1 MMVQLRGNL
10 ITLTRDCDARLIPSA
25 TPVTLRQGEAVMLTQ
40 ALGGS
45 YTVELHGNLVRIE
58 NKDADA
64 LGFEKEELPIQSI
77 TNTSGMVDVEHVFA
91 LLETCYDPEIPVNIV
106 ELGLVY
112 RCEVTHPHPK
122 ENHIIIEMTLTAPG
136 CSMGPVMISEIEQ
149 KLENIPGVTSTDIQL
164 VFDPPWNQ
172 ALMSETAKL
181 QLGML

>member
-1 MMVQLRGNL
+1 MIQLRANL
-10 ITLTRDCDARLIPSA
+10 ITLNRDCDARLIPSA
-25 TPVTLRQGEAVMLTQ
+25 TPVTLKKGEAVMLTQ

-64 LGFEKEELPIQSI
+64 LGFEKEELHLH
-77 TNTSGMVDVEHVFA
+77 NVANDSGLVDEEQVWDV
-91 LLETCYDPEIPVNIV
+91 LSTCYDPEIPVNIT

-112 RCEVTHPHPK
+112 RCEVTQPRVG

-149 KLENIPGVTSTDIQL
+149 KLKKIPGVTSTDIQL

-172 ALMSETAKL
+172 ALMSEAAKL
-181 QLGML
+181 ELGML

>member
-1 MMVQLRGNL
+1 M
-10 ITLTRDCDARLIPSA
+10 ITLLRDCDARLIPSA
-25 TPVTLRQGEAVMLTQ
+25 TPVTLRKGEQVMLTQ

-64 LGFEKEELPIQSI
+64 LGFEPEAMPENMMQTNDGVVDEEQVWSVLS
-77 TNTSGMVDVEHVFA
+77 
-91 LLETCYDPEIPVNIV
+91 TCYDPEIPVNIT

-112 RCEVTHPHPK
+112 RCEVTHPHPG
-122 ENHIIIEMTLTAPG
+122 ENHVIIEMTLTAPG
-136 CSMGPVMISEIEQ
+136 CSMGPVMIAEIDQ
-149 KLENIPGVTSTDIQL
+149 KLKKIPGVTSTDIQL

-172 ALMSETAKL
+172 ALMSEAAKL

>member
-1 MMVQLRGNL
+1 MIQLRANL
-10 ITLTRDCDARLIPSA
+10 ITLTRDCDAKLIPSA
-25 TPVTLRQGEAVMLTQ
+25 TPVTLRRGEAVMLTQ

-64 LGFEKEELPIQSI
+64 LGFTVEELPIAMYS
-77 TNTSGMVDVEHVFA
+77 NESGIVDEEQVWAVLA
-91 LLETCYDPEIPVNIV
+91 TCYDPEIPVNIT

-112 RCEVTHPHPK
+112 RCEVVHQEGT
-122 ENHIIIEMTLTAPG
+122 NHIIIEMTLTAPG
-136 CSMGPVMISEIEQ
+136 CSMGPVMMSEIDQ
-149 KLENIPGVTSTDIQL
+149 KLKKIPGVTSTDIQL

-172 ALMSETAKL
+172 ALMSEAAKL

>member
-1 MMVQLRGNL
+1 MIQLRANL
-10 ITLTRDCDARLIPSA
+10 ITLNRDCDARLIPSA
-25 TPVTLRQGEAVMLTQ
+25 TPVTLRKGEAVMLTQ

-64 LGFEKEELPIQSI
+64 LGFEIEESPIDVEND
-77 TNTSGMVDVEHVFA
+77 TGMVDVEQVWGV
-91 LLETCYDPEIPVNIV
+91 LSTCYDPEIPVNIT

-112 RCEVTHPHPK
+112 RCEVTHPTPN
-122 ENHIIIEMTLTAPG
+122 ENHVIIEMTLTAPG
-136 CSMGPVMISEIEQ
+136 CSMGPVMISEIEA
-149 KLENIPGVTSTDIQL
+149 KLKKIRHVTSTDIQL

-172 ALMSETAKL
+172 ALMSEAAKL

>member
-1 MMVQLRGNL
+1 MIQLRANL
-10 ITLTRDCDARLIPSA
+10 ITLSRDVDARLIPSA
-25 TPVTLRQGEAVMLTQ
+25 TPVTLRAGEAVMLTQ

-45 YTVELHGNLVRIE
+45 YTVEIHGNLVRIE

-64 LGFEKEELPIQSI
+64 LGFESEEVPVNPFISATGI
-77 TNTSGMVDVEHVFA
+77 VDIEQVWAVLA
-91 LLETCYDPEIPVNIV
+91 TCYDPEIPVNIT

-112 RCEVTHPHPK
+112 RCEVTQPTVG

-136 CSMGPVMISEIEQ
+136 CSMGPVMMSEIDQ
-149 KLENIPGVTSTDIQL
+149 KLKKIPGVSSTDIQL

-172 ALMSETAKL
+172 ALMSEAAKL

>member
-1 MMVQLRGNL
+1 MVNLRANL
-10 ITLTRDCDARLIPSA
+10 ITISRDCDARLIPSA
-25 TPVTLRQGEAVMLTQ
+25 TPVTLRKGEAVMLTQ

-64 LGFEKEELPIQSI
+64 LGFEVEKTEDLIENNDGSVDEEQVWNVL
-77 TNTSGMVDVEHVFA
+77 A
-91 LLETCYDPEIPVNIV
+91 TCYDPEIPVNIT

-112 RCEVTHPHPK
+112 RCEVQKPTPS

-136 CSMGPVMISEIEQ
+136 CSMGPVMIAEIEA
-149 KLENIPGVTSTDIQL
+149 KLKKIRGVTSTDIQL

-172 ALMSETAKL
+172 ALMSEAAKL

>member
-1 MMVQLRGNL
+1 MQLRANL
-10 ITLTRDCDARLIPSA
+10 ITLERDCDAKLIPSA
-25 TPVTLRQGEAVMLTQ
+25 TPVTLRKGEAVMLTQ

-64 LGFEKEELPIQSI
+64 LGFTVEELPIALYA
-77 TNTSGMVDVEHVFA
+77 NESGRVDEEQVWAVLA
-91 LLETCYDPEIPVNIV
+91 TCYDPEIPVNIT

-112 RCEVTHPHPK
+112 RCEVVHHEAT
-122 ENHIIIEMTLTAPG
+122 NHVIIEMTLTAPG
-136 CSMGPVMISEIEQ
+136 CSMGPVMISEIDQ
-149 KLENIPGVTSTDIQL
+149 KLKKIPGVTSTDIQL

-172 ALMSETAKL
+172 ALMSEAAKL

>member
-1 MMVQLRGNL
+1 MIQLRANL
-10 ITLTRDCDARLIPSA
+10 ITLSRDCDARLIPSA
-25 TPVTLRQGEAVMLTQ
+25 TPVTLRAGEAVMLTQ

-64 LGFEKEELPIQSI
+64 LGFEPEVLPEEVVND
-77 TNTSGMVDVEHVFA
+77 TGEVDVEQVWA
-91 LLETCYDPEIPVNIV
+91 VLATCYDPEIPVNIT

-112 RCEVTHPHPK
+112 RCEVTHPSAG

-149 KLENIPGVTSTDIQL
+149 KLKKIRGVTSTDIQL

-172 ALMSETAKL
+172 ALMSEAAKL

>member
-1 MMVQLRGNL
+1 MIQLRANL

-25 TPVTLRQGEAVMLTQ
+25 TPVTLRKGEAVMLTQ

-64 LGFEKEELPIQSI
+64 LGFEKEELSVNHFI
-77 TNTSGMVDVEHVFA
+77 NDSGEVDIEQVWEVLA
-91 LLETCYDPEIPVNIV
+91 TCYDPEIPVNIT

-112 RCEVTHPHPK
+112 RCEVKHPNPG
-122 ENHIIIEMTLTAPG
+122 ENHVIIEMTLTAPG

-149 KLENIPGVTSTDIQL
+149 KLKNISGVTSTDIQL

-172 ALMSETAKL
+172 ALMSEAAKL

>member
-1 MMVQLRGNL
+1 MIQLRANL
-10 ITLTRDCDARLIPSA
+10 ITLSRDCDARLIPSA
-25 TPVTLRQGEAVMLTQ
+25 TPVTLRAGEAVMLTQ

-64 LGFEKEELPIQSI
+64 LGFEAETLPEEVINDSDE
-77 TNTSGMVDVEHVFA
+77 VDVEQVWA
-91 LLETCYDPEIPVNIV
+91 VLATCYDPEIPVNIT

-112 RCEVTHPHPK
+112 RCEVTHPTSA
-122 ENHIIIEMTLTAPG
+122 ENHVIIEMTLTAPG

-149 KLENIPGVTSTDIQL
+149 KLKKIRGVTSTDIQL

-172 ALMSETAKL
+172 ALMSEAAKL

>member
-1 MMVQLRGNL
+1 MIQLRANL

-25 TPVTLRQGEAVMLTQ
+25 TPVTLRAGEAVMLTQ

-64 LGFEKEELPIQSI
+64 LGFEKEELPLDLAND
-77 TNTSGMVDVEHVFA
+77 TGLVDVEQVWA
-91 LLETCYDPEIPVNIV
+91 VLATCYDPEIPVNIT

-112 RCEVTHPHPK
+112 RCEVTHPHAG
-122 ENHIIIEMTLTAPG
+122 ENHVIIEMTLTAPG

-149 KLENIPGVTSTDIQL
+149 KLKKIRGVTSTDIQL

-172 ALMSETAKL
+172 ALMSEAAKL

>member
-1 MMVQLRGNL
+1 MIQLRANL

-64 LGFEKEELPIQSI
+64 LGFEKEELPV
-77 TNTSGMVDVEHVFA
+77 NAFLNESGIVDEEQVWAVLA
-91 LLETCYDPEIPVNIV
+91 TCYDPEIPVNIT

-112 RCEVTHPHPK
+112 RCEVTHAK
-122 ENHIIIEMTLTAPG
+122 GENHIAIEMTLTAPG
-136 CSMGPVMISEIEQ
+136 CSMGPVMIGEIEQ
-149 KLENIPGVTSTDIQL
+149 KLKKIPGVSSTDIQL

-172 ALMSETAKL
+172 ALMSEAAKL